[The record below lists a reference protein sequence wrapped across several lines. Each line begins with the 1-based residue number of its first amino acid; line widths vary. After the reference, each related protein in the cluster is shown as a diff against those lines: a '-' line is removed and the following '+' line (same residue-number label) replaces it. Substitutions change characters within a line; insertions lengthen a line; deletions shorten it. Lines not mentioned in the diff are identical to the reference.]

1 MRAHSISARLGIK
14 VVRSW
19 KLFGLLGEVVLQ
31 NKDSVHIDHSEEEHS
46 YFIGFELQNVINV
59 GLAKRVM
66 H

>member
-1 MRAHSISARLGIK
+1 MSAHRAGLKIVTKLGF
-14 VVRSW
+14 R
-19 KLFGLLGEVVLQ
+19 LFGLLWEVVLQ
-31 NKDSVHIDHSEEEHS
+31 NKDSVDHSEEEHS

>member
-1 MRAHSISARLGIK
+1 MSAHRAGLKIVVKLGF
-14 VVRSW
+14 R
-19 KLFGLLGEVVLQ
+19 LFGLLWEVVWQ

>member
-1 MRAHSISARLGIK
+1 MVKLGF
-14 VVRSW
+14 R
-19 KLFGLLGEVVLQ
+19 LFGLLWEVVLQ

>member
-1 MRAHSISARLGIK
+1 MVKLGF
-14 VVRSW
+14 R
-19 KLFGLLGEVVLQ
+19 LFGLLWRWCC
-31 NKDSVHIDHSEEEHS
+31 KISVHIDLSEEEHS